1 MEMNVKRILDEAR
14 EKIFEID
21 MSAKDLGIWKR
32 LMLSRLL
39 QEWSWVN
46 ASDSE
51 EEGDGKEKA
60 GRKGTHKKSR
70 KRIKSNQNRKITNG
84 LREEFKDDPRAS
96 KRRKPE
102 PSHEDEE
109 EAGRSGL
116 CTCDADASPRPPT
129 PMKAGK
135 INPSPEE
142 RPRLGGMAESF
153 DLGWILDQVSVA
165 PLLAPIPD
173 SGTML

>member
-1 MEMNVKRILDEAR
+1 MEMNVKRILNEAR

-21 MSAKDLGIWKR
+21 MSTKDLGTWKR

-70 KRIKSNQNRKITNG
+70 KRIRSNKNRKITSG
-84 LREEFKDDPRAS
+84 LREEFK
-96 KRRKPE
+96 
-102 PSHEDEE
+102 
-109 EAGRSGL
+109 
-116 CTCDADASPRPPT
+116 
-129 PMKAGK
+129 
-135 INPSPEE
+135 
-142 RPRLGGMAESF
+142 
-153 DLGWILDQVSVA
+153 
-165 PLLAPIPD
+165 
-173 SGTML
+173 

>member
-1 MEMNVKRILDEAR
+1 MNVKRILNEAR

-21 MSAKDLGIWKR
+21 MSTKDLGIWKR

-39 QEWSWVN
+39 QECSWVN

-70 KRIKSNQNRKITNG
+70 KRIRSNKNRKITSG

-96 KRRKPE
+96 KRRMPN
-102 PSHEDEE
+102 PSHEDKE
-109 EAGRSGL
+109 EAGPSGL

-129 PMKAGK
+129 LMKAGE

-142 RPRLGGMAESF
+142 RLHLGGMAEPF

-173 SGTML
+173 SDTML